1 MVTQV
6 DSLKLD
12 SRLKVDTFLV
22 QELKLSTLLLMNDA
36 RYPWLILVPRVLS
49 SSGDFVSEVFNLAE
63 DQLLELHREIKLC
76 AQFLKAEYKPVKIN
90 VANLGN
96 LVRQLHVHI
105 VARHEDDYA
114 WPGPVWGKG
123 KGMPYE
129 TKLLDN
135 FIDKLQNYLLE
146 P

>member
-49 SSGDFVSEVFNLAE
+49 SSGILFQKSLTWQKISFWSYIE
-63 DQLLELHREIKLC
+63 KLSS
-76 AQFLKAEYKPVKIN
+76 
-90 VANLGN
+90 
-96 LVRQLHVHI
+96 VHSS
-105 VARHEDDYA
+105 
-114 WPGPVWGKG
+114 
-123 KGMPYE
+123 
-129 TKLLDN
+129 
-135 FIDKLQNYLLE
+135 
-146 P
+146 